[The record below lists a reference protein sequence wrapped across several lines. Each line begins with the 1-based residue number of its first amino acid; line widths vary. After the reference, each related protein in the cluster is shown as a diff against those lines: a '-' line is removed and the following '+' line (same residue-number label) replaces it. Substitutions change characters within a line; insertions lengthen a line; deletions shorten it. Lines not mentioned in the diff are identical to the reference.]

1 MSFSSPIDVVYLW
14 CDGSDP
20 NFQCR
25 KQQRMKEMGLPWNEA
40 NLGDIRYIDNNELK
54 YSLRSVYKYLPWVN
68 HIYIVTDNQCP
79 SWFKENDKV
88 SIVDHKDIIPSEYL
102 PTFNSVTIESFIHR
116 VPGLSE
122 KFLLFNDDTF
132 VNTPLSQSF
141 FFENDQPIVR
151 LIKDQSRWQFSSI
164 GQAEEALRSDEVSS
178 FRKTLINAW
187 RIFSLRHG
195 VSPFYVLAHTVDAYT
210 KQQFAF
216 VQNSYP
222 ELKLLNNR
230 PFRTDHDIQRVIYQM
245 EMVRTLGCPLREV
258 KLPSFLQKHFPSLFR
273 ETLETFEGTESP
285 KTWKRIRALSPKM
298 FCLNAAIETNDQTK
312 AESIRLLEELF
323 PDKSPNELS

>member
-1 MSFSSPIDVVYLW
+1 M
-14 CDGSDP
+14 
-20 NFQCR
+20 
-25 KQQRMKEMGLPWNEA
+25 
-40 NLGDIRYIDNNELK
+40 
-54 YSLRSVYKYLPWVN
+54 
-68 HIYIVTDNQCP
+68 
-79 SWFKENDKV
+79 
-88 SIVDHKDIIPSEYL
+88 
-102 PTFNSVTIESFIHR
+102 
-116 VPGLSE
+116 
-122 KFLLFNDDTF
+122 LFNDDTF
-132 VNTPLSQSF
+132 INTPLSQSF

-187 RIFSLRHG
+187 RLFSLRHG

-222 ELKLLNNR
+222 ELKLFNNC

-258 KLPSFLQKHFPSLFR
+258 KLPSFLQKHFPFMFR
-273 ETLETFEGTESP
+273 ESLETFEGTESP